1 MENNYLD
8 TDLRKETTYQ
18 NFDKEMASCRKSG
31 SKCSEVAAK
40 WLDEHLKNT
49 ENLKV
54 QCEENPTSCIYF
66 GDKYLSTVVVREID
80 KMEDPIAKEMAYLM
94 LAMDFEIIS
103 GNTDLGDKILSAVD
117 PLNLAIMM
125 VGSKR
130 PNFSLMSESAA
141 KQLIQNSLV
150 DAGIE
155 MSANSVI
162 QLIQTGEISLEEVL
176 VSGLTSAI
184 LSTSSG
190 TGKGGQKSGT
200 NSITEGK
207 NLNSNVSKGDTNT
220 KDITEISTASGNKGD
235 WNKELNTPKPN
246 HIYKVDNDKVYMTD
260 DIGRVKEVDANL
272 TLNTKDR
279 NTYQQC
285 KTGKCGG
292 KTDDDGGHLI
302 ASIFNGPGEK
312 LNLIPQNSN
321 LNRGAWKN
329 MEKEWAKALKEG
341 KEVKVNIKPVYTG
354 NSSRPDSFKVS
365 YSIDGKIKDEIFNNA
380 IGGK

>member
-1 MENNYLD
+1 MNN
-8 TDLRKETTYQ
+8 
-18 NFDKEMASCRKSG
+18 
-31 SKCSEVAAK
+31 
-40 WLDEHLKNT
+40 
-49 ENLKV
+49 
-54 QCEENPTSCIYF
+54 
-66 GDKYLSTVVVREID
+66 
-80 KMEDPIAKEMAYLM
+80 
-94 LAMDFEIIS
+94 
-103 GNTDLGDKILSAVD
+103 
-117 PLNLAIMM
+117 
-125 VGSKR
+125 
-130 PNFSLMSESAA
+130 
-141 KQLIQNSLV
+141 
-150 DAGIE
+150 
-155 MSANSVI
+155 
-162 QLIQTGEISLEEVL
+162 
-176 VSGLTSAI
+176 
-184 LSTSSG
+184 
-190 TGKGGQKSGT
+190 
-200 NSITEGK
+200 
-207 NLNSNVSKGDTNT
+207 
-220 KDITEISTASGNKGD
+220 
-235 WNKELNTPKPN
+235 PKPN
-246 HIYKVDNDKVYMTD
+246 HTYKVDNDKVYTTD
-260 DIGRVKEVDANL
+260 DIGRVKEIDANL